1 MSRLERFARFTGAA
15 RLTVLLVALWKL
27 WHDPRTPRTAKWLA
41 IAVLA
46 YAVSPID
53 LIPDF
58 VPLIG
63 TLDDLILVPLGVAL
77 VVRLTPAPLWHEL
90 LAQAQSST
98 EKLPRLWWG
107 ALIVLLVW
115 MLLSAALGWWL
126 WHMFSAR

>member
-1 MSRLERFARFTGAA
+1 MSRLERFVRLTGAA

-27 WHDPRTPRTAKWLA
+27 GRDPRTPRAAKWLA

-58 VPLIG
+58 IPLIG
-63 TLDDLILVPLGVAL
+63 QLDDLILVPLGVVL
-77 VVRLTPAPLWHEL
+77 VVRLTPAPLWREL
-90 LAQAQSST
+90 LAQAQTTT
-98 EKLPRLWWG
+98 EKLPQLWWG

-115 MLLSAALGWWL
+115 TLLSAALGWWL
-126 WHMFSAR
+126 WHMFAAR